1 MKKVLLSLGAFLFSV
16 AGWAQAWQDV
26 TDTYV
31 KNAGMTENAD
41 TQTAWQVE
49 GLTDN
54 GPKDGY
60 NIYGFY
66 SGWGSLERTAG
77 SATQEITLPAGNY
90 KLTGYGFFRDGVAY
104 NTNPTVSLGYMF
116 AGEEELLLPTLGSVE
131 GLNSYAN
138 DFPGGSDAFYNQN
151 LYLNELEFSMADE
164 GTIAIGFRCTFER
177 KQSWMLIGK
186 MTLYKEMS
194 YAEMFEAKKAN
205 LNALLE
211 ELDGITV
218 YSTTIPATMT
228 EAETVMAGEDKEA
241 QLRMLDSLETLYTKA
256 QVLLPKAKEAKEL
269 MAACQ
274 TLGGSTT
281 EKADGAKDALDNA
294 LTAAKADLAQADT
307 NESMDRA
314 MDGIE
319 AARRN
324 YLLQALPA
332 EGETLDFTF
341 LIDGI
346 GNSTNGWVR
355 EFVNFSRNY
364 QYQNASNKNNG
375 DLQKTGYI
383 EAWNN
388 GVEFTGTLTYTATEL
403 PIGRYN
409 ISAYTFQA
417 ANDTVMLFANDKSV
431 ELDHGT
437 ELYTLSKVE
446 DVAVNGTLSLGLD
459 MAKGATW
466 TGITNI
472 RLEYVGQLDAA
483 TTYAAFQ
490 AAYEQ
495 LKVYADGSLNT
506 ALNADVKAMTDSYAD
521 MDQTDVTAMEMAY
534 IALTAKAKELQTLSG
549 LYADVKAAYEAAE
562 AEAGNSTET
571 AEGAKAMFEAALEAQ
586 AAALDAATTAEE
598 LNAVAEAVET
608 ARQAYVVNARPNVG
622 CTLDYTF
629 KIVNPSFETGDLT
642 GWTATTAND
651 TGVKP
656 NSNGTYTINNA
667 DGDYVFNT
675 WGGTAEKN
683 VQQTVTGLPASVY
696 SLTVLLASDA
706 GISVNVTAGSVTNT
720 FTLSKDKANGEDFSV
735 ENVTVGEDGQLL
747 VKVASNDWYK
757 VDNFRLNR
765 VGMATA
771 SVAITEIT
779 PAPEDE
785 TLEEGISEFT
795 LTFDKDVTL
804 NAGEDAPAATL
815 TSGSNVQIAL
825 TATAVEGATNQI
837 RLTPAEAV
845 TEAGTYTLNIPEM
858 LVLDAGGNYNAATTQ
873 AYVIPEKPVTPET
886 YEYESVDP
894 AAGKVESL
902 KDITLTFAE
911 GTFAFV
917 NTEAEGKA
925 YLLNIDTE
933 EQIEVTLE
941 SASKDAETDLNKILA
956 VVAEDVTEAGSY
968 TLVIPAKAIAEGND
982 KENSRVVDYSP
993 EIRIDYTIEK
1003 EEGDGIQA
1011 IWAQGGTADIYS
1023 VTGLLVKKNATAND
1037 VKALKKGIY
1046 IVNGK
1051 KFIKK

>member
-1 MKKVLLSLGAFLFSV
+1 
-16 AGWAQAWQDV
+16 
-26 TDTYV
+26 
-31 KNAGMTENAD
+31 
-41 TQTAWQVE
+41 
-49 GLTDN
+49 
-54 GPKDGY
+54 
-60 NIYGFY
+60 
-66 SGWGSLERTAG
+66 
-77 SATQEITLPAGNY
+77 
-90 KLTGYGFFRDGVAY
+90 
-104 NTNPTVSLGYMF
+104 
-116 AGEEELLLPTLGSVE
+116 
-131 GLNSYAN
+131 
-138 DFPGGSDAFYNQN
+138 
-151 LYLNELEFSMADE
+151 
-164 GTIAIGFRCTFER
+164 
-177 KQSWMLIGK
+177 
-186 MTLYKEMS
+186 
-194 YAEMFEAKKAN
+194 
-205 LNALLE
+205 
-211 ELDGITV
+211 
-218 YSTTIPATMT
+218 
-228 EAETVMAGEDKEA
+228 
-241 QLRMLDSLETLYTKA
+241 
-256 QVLLPKAKEAKEL
+256 
-269 MAACQ
+269 
-274 TLGGSTT
+274 
-281 EKADGAKDALDNA
+281 
-294 LTAAKADLAQADT
+294 
-307 NESMDRA
+307 
-314 MDGIE
+314 
-319 AARRN
+319 
-324 YLLQALPA
+324 
-332 EGETLDFTF
+332 
-341 LIDGI
+341 
-346 GNSTNGWVR
+346 
-355 EFVNFSRNY
+355 
-364 QYQNASNKNNG
+364 
-375 DLQKTGYI
+375 
-383 EAWNN
+383 
-388 GVEFTGTLTYTATEL
+388 
-403 PIGRYN
+403 
-409 ISAYTFQA
+409 
-417 ANDTVMLFANDKSV
+417 MLFANDKSV

-446 DVAVNGTLSLGLD
+446 DVAVNGTLSLGID

-549 LYADVKAAYEAAE
+549 LYADVKAAYEAAK

-571 AEGAKAMFEAALEAQ
+571 AEGAKATFEAALEAQ

-675 WGGTAEKN
+675 WGGTAEKD
-683 VQQTVTGLPASVY
+683 VQQTVTGLPAGVY

-795 LTFDKDVTL
+795 LTFDRDVTL
-804 NAGEDAPAATL
+804 NADENAPAATL
-815 TSGSNVQIAL
+815 TSSSDVQIAL

-873 AYVIPEKPVTPET
+873 AYVIPEKPVTTET

-933 EQIEVTLE
+933 EQIEVTL
-941 SASKDAETDLNKILA
+941 SPLRK
-956 VVAEDVTEAGSY
+956 
-968 TLVIPAKAIAEGND
+968 TLRP
-982 KENSRVVDYSP
+982 
-993 EIRIDYTIEK
+993 T
-1003 EEGDGIQA
+1003 
-1011 IWAQGGTADIYS
+1011 
-1023 VTGLLVKKNATAND
+1023 
-1037 VKALKKGIY
+1037 
-1046 IVNGK
+1046 
-1051 KFIKK
+1051 

>member
-1 MKKVLLSLGAFLFSV
+1 MKKVLLSLGAFLFAV

-26 TDTYV
+26 TATYV
-31 KNAGMTENAD
+31 KNAGMTENAN
-41 TQTAWQVE
+41 TQTAWTMT

-116 AGEEELLLPTLGSVE
+116 AGDTELLLPTLGSVE
-131 GLNSYAN
+131 GLNSYADN
-138 DFPGGSDAFYNQN
+138 FPGGSDAFYNQN

-256 QVLLPKAKEAKEL
+256 QVLLPKAKEAHEL
-269 MAACQ
+269 LAACQ
-274 TLGGSTT
+274 TMGGSTT

-307 NESMDRA
+307 NESMDQA

-355 EFVNFSRNY
+355 EFVNFSHNY

-490 AAYEQ
+490 AAYKQ

-667 DGDYVFNT
+667 DGNYVFNT
-675 WGGTAEKN
+675 WGGTAEKD
-683 VQQTVTGLPASVY
+683 VQQTVTGLPAGVY

-765 VGMATA
+765 AADAIDPMSSYTRNGLTPGHYGTICLPYAVAAGDYEGAEFFTVAGCVKENGIINSIVLEAAESLEAGIPYIFCATG
-771 SVAITEIT
+771 
-779 PAPEDE
+779 DE
-785 TLEEGISEFT
+785 
-795 LTFDKDVTL
+795 
-804 NAGEDAPAATL
+804 
-815 TSGSNVQIAL
+815 L
-825 TATAVEGATNQI
+825 TATYNGEAVENAKASNGLVGSFSGTDVSEGMYLLTADNTVRQVGENGGHIAEHHAYFDLTAMPEYKGETAGVNLRIIHLNDATDVSALKADGKALVDVFTLSGVKVRSQVPAREATN
-837 RLTPAEAV
+837 
-845 TEAGTYTLNIPEM
+845 
-858 LVLDAGGNYNAATTQ
+858 
-873 AYVIPEKPVTPET
+873 
-886 YEYESVDP
+886 
-894 AAGKVESL
+894 
-902 KDITLTFAE
+902 
-911 GTFAFV
+911 
-917 NTEAEGKA
+917 
-925 YLLNIDTE
+925 
-933 EQIEVTLE
+933 
-941 SASKDAETDLNKILA
+941 
-956 VVAEDVTEAGSY
+956 
-968 TLVIPAKAIAEGND
+968 
-982 KENSRVVDYSP
+982 
-993 EIRIDYTIEK
+993 
-1003 EEGDGIQA
+1003 
-1011 IWAQGGTADIYS
+1011 
-1023 VTGLLVKKNATAND
+1023 GLPR
-1037 VKALKKGIY
+1037 GIY
-1046 IVNGK
+1046 IVNQQK
-1051 KFIKK
+1051 ITVH

>member
-1 MKKVLLSLGAFLFSV
+1 MKKVLLSLGAFLFAV

-116 AGEEELLLPTLGSVE
+116 AGDTELLLPTLGSVE
-131 GLNSYAN
+131 GLNSYADN
-138 DFPGGSDAFYNQN
+138 FPGGSDAFYNQN

-256 QVLLPKAKEAKEL
+256 QVLLPKAKEAHEL
-269 MAACQ
+269 LAACQ

-307 NESMDRA
+307 NESMDQA

-355 EFVNFSRNY
+355 EFVNFSHNY

-571 AEGAKAMFEAALEAQ
+571 AEGAKAMFETALEAQ

-675 WGGTAEKN
+675 WGGTAEKD
-683 VQQTVTGLPASVY
+683 VQQTVTGLPAGVY

-765 VGMATA
+765 AADAIDPMSSYTRNGLTPGHYGTICLPYAVAAGDYEGAEFFTVAGCVKENGIINSIVLEAAESLEAGIPYIFCATG
-771 SVAITEIT
+771 
-779 PAPEDE
+779 DE
-785 TLEEGISEFT
+785 
-795 LTFDKDVTL
+795 
-804 NAGEDAPAATL
+804 
-815 TSGSNVQIAL
+815 L
-825 TATAVEGATNQI
+825 TATYNGEAVENAKASNGLVGSFSGTDVSEGMYLLTADNTVRQVGENGGHIAEHHAYFDLTAMPEYKGETAGVNLRIIHLNDATDVSALKADGKALVDVFTLSGVKVRSQVPAGEATN
-837 RLTPAEAV
+837 
-845 TEAGTYTLNIPEM
+845 
-858 LVLDAGGNYNAATTQ
+858 
-873 AYVIPEKPVTPET
+873 
-886 YEYESVDP
+886 
-894 AAGKVESL
+894 
-902 KDITLTFAE
+902 
-911 GTFAFV
+911 
-917 NTEAEGKA
+917 
-925 YLLNIDTE
+925 
-933 EQIEVTLE
+933 
-941 SASKDAETDLNKILA
+941 
-956 VVAEDVTEAGSY
+956 
-968 TLVIPAKAIAEGND
+968 
-982 KENSRVVDYSP
+982 
-993 EIRIDYTIEK
+993 
-1003 EEGDGIQA
+1003 
-1011 IWAQGGTADIYS
+1011 
-1023 VTGLLVKKNATAND
+1023 GLPR
-1037 VKALKKGIY
+1037 GIY
-1046 IVNGK
+1046 IVNQQK
-1051 KFIKK
+1051 ITVH